1 MLQVPPVTWLVAL
14 AATLALGV
22 GIAVRSYRSRERP
35 GAMAFTVEM
44 VGITIW
50 CGAYALQ
57 LFATTDATYL
67 TFLRIEYLG
76 TVFVPVAWLVFV
88 LEYTGRD
95 NLVTPQSVAALL
107 VVPVATLVAVWT
119 NPMHHV
125 MWAER
130 SLATAGGLGASTL
143 NAGFWV
149 YFAHQYFLLAGSLWF
164 LAEVVIDPESPY
176 RTQAAALVVATLIPL
191 AFQVVHLLG
200 VAWAP
205 TVNLTPFS
213 FVLSGVVALAVLE
226 RFSFLESGPVT
237 TRIADD
243 RVVAELDDGVLTVD
257 ATGTVL
263 EANSTAAR
271 LLGETAET
279 LQGRSV
285 EAVVPTASTVDELAA
300 FGAETATLSVDGE
313 DRHVKVSASTVTTS
327 RGKHSG
333 WVVTLHDAT
342 PELRRQRRTEVL
354 NRVLRETL
362 RDEMDV
368 VSTRATEAASDG
380 EPVATAEI
388 REHAENALAVGDVA
402 EEFDALLAAGGSFE
416 PVDVVPVVQAEAD
429 AVRESTPELDV
440 TVDAPLGEWAYC
452 EGLFEPTVRA
462 LLRFGATHATESED
476 ATGIV
481 VDIQVVDETAVDVT
495 LSVPGAS
502 PAATHRR
509 LLTEGVDAD
518 ASVDVDSP
526 DELACWLVHWGVE
539 RLAGETT
546 TTEDGVSLR
555 FPRHGDPSA

>member
-1 MLQVPPVTWLVAL
+1 M
-14 AATLALGV
+14 AATLAVGV
-22 GIAVRSYRSRERP
+22 AITVRSYRSRERP

-44 VGITIW
+44 VGIMIW

-67 TFLRIEYLG
+67 TFLRIEYVG

-88 LEYTGRD
+88 LEYTGRE
-95 NLVTPQSVAALL
+95 NLVTWQSVAALL

-119 NPMHHV
+119 NPMHHL
-125 MWAER
+125 MWADR

-149 YFAHQYFLLAGSLWF
+149 YFVHQYFLLAGSVWF
-164 LAEVVIDPESPY
+164 LTAVVIDPESPH
-176 RTQAAALVVATLIPL
+176 RTQAGALVVATVIPL
-191 AFQVVHLLG
+191 AVQVVHLVG
-200 VAWAP
+200 FSWAP

-213 FVLSGVVALAVLE
+213 FVLSGLITIAVLE

-257 ATGTVL
+257 GTGTVL
-263 EANSTAAR
+263 EANPTAAR
-271 LLGETAET
+271 LLGADAES
-279 LQGRSV
+279 LKRRPA

-300 FGAETATLSVDGE
+300 FGAETTTLSVDDE

-342 PELRRQRRTEVL
+342 PALRRQRRTEVL
-354 NRVLRETL
+354 NRVLRKTL

-368 VSTRATEAASDG
+368 VSARATQAASNG
-380 EPVATAEI
+380 EGVATADI
-388 REHAENALAVGDVA
+388 REHAQKALAVGDVA
-402 EEFDALLAAGGSFE
+402 EEFEALLEAGGSFE

-462 LLRFGATHATESED
+462 LLRFGTTHATDCEG

-481 VDIQVVDETAVDVT
+481 VDIQVVDETAVEVT
-495 LSVPGAS
+495 LSIPGAS
-502 PAATHRR
+502 PSPTHRR

-518 ASVDVDSP
+518 ATVDVDSP

-539 RLAGETT
+539 RLRGETT
-546 TTEDGVSLR
+546 VTDDGVALQL
-555 FPRHGDPSA
+555 PRHGEPDA